1 MSITHDFMDKQLHLI
16 YQGLTTFGLPVYED
30 EVAPDEE
37 KDLLKNYHCLVY
49 ETGPMSKNR
58 DMKTVSQ
65 VLTVYYYC
73 ENRDDID
80 KRTIDIVD
88 ALESVPRL
96 EFIRTQKQR
105 LQKKDT
111 DQFVDRVI
119 LTFARVIPYGKC

>member
-1 MSITHDFMDKQLHLI
+1 MSKTHDFMDKQLHLI

-30 EVAPDEE
+30 EIAPDEE
-37 KDLLKNYHCLVY
+37 KSLLDDYHCLVY

-88 ALESVPRL
+88 ALDNVPRL